1 MFPNYQRNY
10 LIKQPIKV
18 GFYSKSLQNGGVERV
33 MALLINLL
41 SKEKYFTLYSITTL
55 GKSENDYTIPNSTIR
70 VCLSQEKENVYDII
84 NKEQIDILIYN
95 FYEKKDIEKL
105 NSLTKIKTI
114 FYNHLSFLIWIYQH
128 VYNFEETLYP
138 SYKKCKYVISIIP
151 VEHNYIFKKWGIN
164 SILMDNPS
172 TFDYDLVKPS
182 DLTSKCIVMIGRI
195 DDPIKRYELGI
206 YAMPNILKEIPDAEM
221 KIIAYKNK
229 HFKNMIKNLK
239 LENNVKI
246 TGYQKNIENYLQN
259 ASLHI
264 FPSKCESYSMVLGET
279 KIFGIPSIIC
289 GLDFLAF
296 SKGGTVI
303 IYDDNPDT
311 IAKEAIKI
319 LKDDKYRKQLGKE
332 ARESMRTKKN
342 KLIAKKWIK
351 LLLSVYR
358 GDDKSFKE
366 LLSDNN
372 NKMTEEEANQI
383 LNNQLSLLKK
393 RKPRFSGVTLEKF
406 KSYSF

>member
-1 MFPNYQRNY
+1 
-10 LIKQPIKV
+10 
-18 GFYSKSLQNGGVERV
+18 
-33 MALLINLL
+33 
-41 SKEKYFTLYSITTL
+41 
-55 GKSENDYTIPNSTIR
+55 
-70 VCLSQEKENVYDII
+70 
-84 NKEQIDILIYN
+84 
-95 FYEKKDIEKL
+95 
-105 NSLTKIKTI
+105 
-114 FYNHLSFLIWIYQH
+114 
-128 VYNFEETLYP
+128 
-138 SYKKCKYVISIIP
+138 
-151 VEHNYIFKKWGIN
+151 
-164 SILMDNPS
+164 MDNPS

-182 DLTSKCIVMIGRI
+182 DLTIKCIVMIGRI

-206 YAMPNILKEIPDAEM
+206 YAMPNILTEIPDAEM

-259 ASLHI
+259 ASSHI
-264 FPSKCESYSMVLGET
+264 FPSKCESYPMALGET

-289 GLDFLAF
+289 GLDFLAL